1 MPRSTSQRPHI
12 PVAYKRPRARL
23 APDQVRDLALVHNMT
38 LDALAKGHAGPAVM
52 WELVEG
58 ALTWSRVADLIHLD
72 QDEMRGQ
79 LELATRVVERYG
91 ATGRVAL
98 EGLEYDVARHG
109 VMVMDELASRVDVVT
124 AIAAAEWSERRLVVL
139 MSATQRA
146 AEAA

>member
-23 APDQVRDLALVHNMT
+23 TPDQVRDLALVHNMT

-72 QDEMRGQ
+72 QDEMRGH

-98 EGLEYDVARHG
+98 EGMEYDVARHG
-109 VMVMDELASRVDVVT
+109 VMVMDELASRVDVIT